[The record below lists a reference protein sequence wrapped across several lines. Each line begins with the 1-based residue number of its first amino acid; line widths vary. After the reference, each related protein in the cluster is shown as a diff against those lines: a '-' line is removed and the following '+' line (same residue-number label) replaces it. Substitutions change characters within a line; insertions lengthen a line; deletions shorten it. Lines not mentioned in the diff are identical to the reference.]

1 MTKRSWKTSL
11 ASLASALGLA
21 ISQAPPDALPHWLR
35 SAGLIVSVLG
45 LALAGIFARDND
57 VSSED
62 VGLKTLPSSPP
73 GPAYIDRLSEPD
85 TSSAAPSEPR

>member
-21 ISQAPPDALPHWLR
+21 ISQAPPDALPHWLP
-35 SAGLIVSVLG
+35 SAGHIVSVLG
-45 LALAGIFARDND
+45 LALDGIFARYNY

-62 VGLKTLPSSPP
+62 VGLKPP
-73 GPAYIDRLSEPD
+73 PIAPTGPAYINLLSEPD
-85 TSSAAPSEPR
+85 T